1 MAATIITTSMG
12 VLING
17 TLTLGDHHELFE
29 ILDAEEDFAARLK
42 QAISEKFVSLCA
54 DHAEAFVL
62 SGGGRADF
70 VMAYL
75 HQMTMC
81 TTLLGALYPQYLHQI
96 SIAENS

>member
-1 MAATIITTSMG
+1 MG

-29 ILDAEEDFAARLK
+29 ILDAEENFAARLK
-42 QAISEKFVSLCA
+42 QAINEKFESLCA

-62 SGGGRADF
+62 SGGGRADL

-81 TTLLGALYPQYLHQI
+81 TTLLAVLYPQYLHQI
-96 SIAENS
+96 SLAENS

>member
-1 MAATIITTSMG
+1 MG

-42 QAISEKFVSLCA
+42 QAIKEKFESLCA
-54 DHAEAFVL
+54 DHTEAFVL
-62 SGGGRADF
+62 SGTGRADL

-81 TTLLGALYPQYLHQI
+81 STLLVALYPQYLAQI
-96 SIAENS
+96 AAAENS